1 MEQQQL
7 QEQAERNADEKN
19 ERVTLKN
26 CAPFTDFISK
36 SNNTQAEN
44 GKDLDVVMKMSNLME
59 YSANYSKTS
68 RSLWQC
74 YRDELNN
81 NVGDSE

>member
-7 QEQAERNADEKN
+7 KEQAERNPDERN

-26 CAPFTDFISK
+26 CAPFTDFISE
-36 SNNTQAEN
+36 SNNTQADN
-44 GKDLDVVMKMSNLME
+44 AKDLDVVMKMSNLME
-59 YSANYSKTS
+59 YSDNYSKTS
-68 RSLWQC
+68 RSLWQS

-81 NVGDSE
+81 NLADSE

>member
-7 QEQAERNADEKN
+7 QEQAERNSDERN

-26 CAPFTDFISK
+26 CALFTDFISEC
-36 SNNTQAEN
+36 NNTQADN
-44 GKDLDVVMKMSNLME
+44 AKDLDVVMKMSNLME
-59 YSANYSKTS
+59 YSDNYSKTS
-68 RSLWQC
+68 RGLWQC

-81 NVGDSE
+81 NFADSE

>member
-7 QEQAERNADEKN
+7 QEQAGRNADERN

-26 CAPFTDFISK
+26 CASFTDFISD
-36 SNNTQAEN
+36 SNNTQADN